1 MLRTGS
7 NSSTMQVINQSKHSV
22 VASEV
27 KQARSLWSRFV
38 GLMGRRGLAEGHG
51 LLLEPASSIHT
62 FFMRFPIDLVFID
75 RGGVVTKVAH
85 DVRPFRVV
93 MGRRSRS
100 VLELSAGAAAN
111 AGIEAGDVLAI
122 SD

>member
-1 MLRTGS
+1 MLSTSS
-7 NSSTMQVINQSKHSV
+7 NARTMQVINQSKGSV

-27 KQARSLWSRFV
+27 KQARSLWSRFM

-75 RGGVVTKVAH
+75 REGVVTKVAH
-85 DVRPFRVV
+85 GVRPFRMV

-100 VLELSAGAAAN
+100 VLELSAGAAAK
-111 AGIEAGDVLAI
+111 ADVEAGDVLAI
-122 SD
+122 GD